1 MSTREEQLLSQVEG
15 ILAET
20 RRDAERVA
28 RDDAQRDEDR
38 AAAARAGRLGP
49 DWRAVQH
56 RIDTGQ
62 TSLAE
67 VFGGGD
73 ESPAAVRLRAQ
84 SRATLEVM
92 AAQFDPPEELAQELA
107 ATRTSLPGE
116 PS

>member
-1 MSTREEQLLSQVEG
+1 MSAREEQLLGQVEA

-28 RDDAQRDEDR
+28 RDDAERDERR
-38 AAAARAGRLGP
+38 AAAARAGQLGA
-49 DWRAVQH
+49 DWRAVQL
-56 RIDTGQ
+56 RIDAGQ

-84 SRATLEVM
+84 SRATIEVM
-92 AAQFDPPEELAQELA
+92 ELPDELVDEVAALREA
-107 ATRTSLPGE
+107 LP
-116 PS
+116 

>member
-1 MSTREEQLLSQVEG
+1 MSTREEQLLREVEV

-28 RDDAQRDEDR
+28 RDDAERDEHR
-38 AAAARAGRLGP
+38 AAAARAGQLGP
-49 DWRAVQH
+49 DWRAVQR
-56 RIDTGQ
+56 RIDAGQ

-73 ESPAAVRLRAQ
+73 ESSAAVRLRAR
-84 SRATLEVM
+84 SRATMEVM
-92 AAQFDPPEELAQELA
+92 AEQFDPPEELAAEI
-107 ATRTSLPGE
+107 ATARASLPGE